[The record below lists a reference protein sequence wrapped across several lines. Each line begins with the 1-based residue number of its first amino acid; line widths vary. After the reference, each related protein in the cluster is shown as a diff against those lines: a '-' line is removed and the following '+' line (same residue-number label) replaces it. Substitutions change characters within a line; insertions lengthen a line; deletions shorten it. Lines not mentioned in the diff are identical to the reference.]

1 MRAIASDAGVDS
13 ALVHHYFGTKQNLF
27 LAANAMPQDLGAPLR
42 EALAAP
48 SPGEGLVLAFLGAW
62 DGPAAASPLA
72 GLIRTAAS
80 DAAAQSRLADLI
92 ATTVVTPAAA
102 AIGRKTAMPKLR
114 AALVAAQLTGLAWM
128 RYVLRSEP
136 LASASPSMIAKTF
149 GRSIDAT
156 MGAEG

>member
-1 MRAIASDAGVDS
+1 
-13 ALVHHYFGTKQNLF
+13 
-27 LAANAMPQDLGAPLR
+27 
-42 EALAAP
+42 
-48 SPGEGLVLAFLGAW
+48 
-62 DGPAAASPLA
+62 
-72 GLIRTAAS
+72 
-80 DAAAQSRLADLI
+80 
-92 ATTVVTPAAA
+92 VVTPAAA